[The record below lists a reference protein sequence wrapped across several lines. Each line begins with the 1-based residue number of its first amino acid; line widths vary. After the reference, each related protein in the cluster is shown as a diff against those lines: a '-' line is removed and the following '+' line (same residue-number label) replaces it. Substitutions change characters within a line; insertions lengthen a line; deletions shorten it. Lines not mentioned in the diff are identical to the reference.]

1 MPAHMAGTE
10 VYTHTIA
17 TLQKERGQQVAVV
30 TPHIEFYRPGQITP
44 HYLYEGIDVY
54 QFQEAGDPTDKDFIT
69 GKKMSQ
75 GLNNFKNLLLSLN
88 ADIIHFHELNR
99 STGLTV
105 QHVKVAKQL
114 GCKVFITMH
123 LSFYT
128 CNTNILIKNKQL
140 CNGKIDTYDCTNCT
154 YNSMFKIP
162 VVVSVPLAKVSL
174 FLNKL
179 NIEKLLPKGKFTTL
193 ISVPASIQR
202 IKSELTELAQYS
214 DQIIALTNW
223 YKDIL
228 LLNGVPK
235 NKIAVIPQAL
245 APGGTKARRSELI
258 NSLAFP
264 IRIVFLGRIQPQ
276 KAVHLLIEACKGFTA
291 AAITLDIY
299 GKEEDTSYYKNCRVQ
314 SVNQAN
320 VFWKGLLDRDE
331 VVETLAQY
339 DILCLPSMFSEMSPL
354 VIQEAFA
361 AGIPV
366 LGSCVY
372 GNIEHIR
379 DGENGLLFDFGSAAD
394 LRKKIRALVDDPN
407 LINHLKSNVKSP
419 RQFDSVAAAYAELYG
434 R

>member
-1 MPAHMAGTE
+1 MGGSE
-10 VYTHTIA
+10 VYTHTLA
-17 TLQKERGQQVAVV
+17 KLQQQSGNRVAVII
-30 TPHIEFYRPGQITP
+30 PHIEYYNPGKFIEQ
-44 HYLYEGIDVY
+44 YVY
-54 QFQEAGDPTDKDFIT
+54 DELDIYQYKETANPTERAIYA
-69 GKKMSQ
+69 GKKKPE
-75 GLNNFKNLLLSLN
+75 GLGAFLRLLKKLN
-88 ADIIHFHELNR
+88 PDVIHFHELNR
-99 STGLTV
+99 SIGFTTA
-105 QHVKVAKQL
+105 HVKIAKEF
-114 GCKVFITMH
+114 GAKVFVTMH

-128 CNTNILIKNKQL
+128 CNTNNLIKGSQL
-140 CNGKIDTYDCTNCT
+140 CNGKINVYKCTVCT

-162 VVVSVPLAKVSL
+162 AVVSVPLAKGSL

-179 NIEKLLPKGKFTTL
+179 SIEKLLPKGKLTTL
-193 ISVPASIQR
+193 ISIPSSIAR
-202 IKSELTELAQYS
+202 IKNELNELVKYA

-235 NKIAVIPQAL
+235 NKITVIPQAL
-245 APGGTKARRSELI
+245 APGGTKAKKSERI
-258 NSLAFP
+258 NRLAFP

-299 GKEEDTSYYKNCRVQ
+299 GKEEDTSYYKKCRVQ
-314 SVNQAN
+314 SVNQTN

-366 LGSCVY
+366 LASTVY

-394 LRKKIRALVDDPN
+394 LTKKIRDLIDDPN

-434 R
+434 H

>member
-1 MPAHMAGTE
+1 MKYA
-10 VYTHTIA
+10 
-17 TLQKERGQQVAVV
+17 
-30 TPHIEFYRPGQITP
+30 
-44 HYLYEGIDVY
+44 
-54 QFQEAGDPTDKDFIT
+54 
-69 GKKMSQ
+69 
-75 GLNNFKNLLLSLN
+75 
-88 ADIIHFHELNR
+88 
-99 STGLTV
+99 
-105 QHVKVAKQL
+105 
-114 GCKVFITMH
+114 
-123 LSFYT
+123 
-128 CNTNILIKNKQL
+128 
-140 CNGKIDTYDCTNCT
+140 
-154 YNSMFKIP
+154 
-162 VVVSVPLAKVSL
+162 
-174 FLNKL
+174 
-179 NIEKLLPKGKFTTL
+179 
-193 ISVPASIQR
+193 
-202 IKSELTELAQYS
+202 

-235 NKIAVIPQAL
+235 NKITVIPQAL
-245 APGGTKARRSELI
+245 APGGTKAKKSERI
-258 NSLAFP
+258 NRLAFP

-299 GKEEDTSYYKNCRVQ
+299 GKEEDTSYYKKCRVQ
-314 SVNQAN
+314 SVNQTN

-366 LGSCVY
+366 LASTVY

-394 LRKKIRALVDDPN
+394 LTKKIRDLIDDPN

-434 R
+434 H